1 MLGVDFVINALLE
14 TSGLRWG
21 GACARVPPEE
31 TTNETIA
38 TKKKL
43 VGFTPLILLCRVERE
58 SVKHPAYSF
67 LEASPCGRHALRT
80 AKRLQHRAL
89 TAAPSSN
96 SVPLRPAIAA
106 LNADAHPWQSPAAR
120 SAPPF
125 P

>member
-43 VGFTPLILLCRVERE
+43 VGFTPLILLCRVKRE

-67 LEASPCGRHALRT
+67 LEASTCGRHALRT
-80 AKRLQHRAL
+80 WKRLQHRSL
-89 TAAPSSN
+89 TSTPLFNSIPRRLSISSLI
-96 SVPLRPAIAA
+96 VH
-106 LNADAHPWQSPAAR
+106 DMT
-120 SAPPF
+120 
-125 P
+125 